1 MAGARIA
8 IMDSVI
14 NKNLIKKKEKEI
26 LETQSFVTT
35 DALNNTRKPQLQ
47 STSTSG
53 SGLSLDMTTR
63 MVDATARWLVK
74 RTKQELTLAFL
85 INSEIVSIRFLSFGL
100 SFLLLT

>member
-47 STSTSG
+47 STSP
-53 SGLSLDMTTR
+53 
-63 MVDATARWLVK
+63 LV
-74 RTKQELTLAFL
+74 RACRST
-85 INSEIVSIRFLSFGL
+85 
-100 SFLLLT
+100 